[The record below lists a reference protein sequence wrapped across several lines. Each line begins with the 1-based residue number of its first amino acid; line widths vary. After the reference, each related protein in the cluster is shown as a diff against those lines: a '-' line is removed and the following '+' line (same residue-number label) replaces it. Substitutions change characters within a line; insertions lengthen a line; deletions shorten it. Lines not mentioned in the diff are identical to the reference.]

1 MRAIQHQYLALLL
14 WLLILLSSTSAFAE
28 KVPSEQ
34 MKNLL
39 NDWPPAG
46 WQLTPPGTDTAYPPY
61 IAAGEFSSTL
71 YRQIEDKLWSAHI
84 SVTDQQTN
92 QQSIR
97 RLDNFPFCDVISY
110 KKYPARHCG
119 TMGETFGR
127 RGLAYAADRYLV
139 EISVIGPRPLELP
152 EFQLI
157 LPKNNGL

>member
-1 MRAIQHQYLALLL
+1 MQRRSVSFLLLL
-14 WLLILLSSTSAFAE
+14 WLILTNASAYAG
-28 KVPSEQ
+28 KVPAEQ

-39 NDWPPAG
+39 NTWPPPG
-46 WQLTPPGTDTAYPPY
+46 WQLTPPGSDTPYPPY

-119 TMGETFGR
+119 TMGEHFGR
-127 RGLAYAADRYLV
+127 RGLAYAVDRYLV
-139 EISVIGPRPLELP
+139 EISIIGPHPLELP
-152 EFQLI
+152 EFQLK
-157 LPKNNGL
+157 LPKNHYR